1 MKDDSPTPAEAW
13 ATMLEGNARFVADA
27 PQHPNQDAARRATL
41 TAGQA
46 PFATV
51 FGCAD
56 SRVAAEMIFDR
67 GIGDLFVTR
76 TAGQVLDS
84 AVLGTLEFGSHVL
97 GIPLI
102 VVLGH
107 DSCGAVSSALDAHAT
122 GTLPP
127 GHLSDVV
134 QKVTPS
140 VLMAHRAGVTD
151 ARGVMEHHVS
161 ATVDLLPER
170 SRLIGERLENG
181 TLGLVGAAYDLANG
195 TIREVAR
202 QGL

>member
-1 MKDDSPTPAEAW
+1 MQTEHSSPAAAW
-13 ATMLEGNARFVADA
+13 AAMLEGNARFVADA
-27 PQHPNQDAARRATL
+27 PEHPNQDAARRATQSQ
-41 TAGQA
+41 GQT
-46 PFATV
+46 PFASV

-97 GIPLI
+97 GIPLL

-107 DSCGAVSSALDAHAT
+107 DSCGAVGAALQAHET
-122 GTLPP
+122 RTLPP

-140 VLMAHRAGVTD
+140 VLTAAHEGVTD
-151 ARGVMEHHVS
+151 PRGVMEHHVAS
-161 ATVDLLPER
+161 TVELISER
-170 SRLIGERLENG
+170 SRLIGTALDRGEVG
-181 TLGLVGAAYDLANG
+181 IVGAAYDLANG

-202 QGL
+202 RGF

>member
-1 MKDDSPTPAEAW
+1 MRIDDPTPAQAW
-13 ATMLEGNARFVADA
+13 EIMLEGNARFVADS
-27 PQHPNQDAARRATL
+27 PLHPNQDAARRATQSQ
-41 TAGQA
+41 GQA
-46 PFATV
+46 PFASV

-84 AVLGTLEFGSHVL
+84 SVLGTLEFGSHL
-97 GIPLI
+97 LHIPLV

-107 DSCGAVSSALDAHAT
+107 DSCGAVKAAMDAHAT

-134 QKVTPS
+134 QKMTPS
-140 VLMAHRAGVTD
+140 VLTAHRQQVTD
-151 ARGVMEHHVS
+151 ARGIMEQHVA

-170 SRLIGERLENG
+170 SRLIGERLESG
-181 TLGLVGAAYDLANG
+181 TLGIVGAAYDLAHG
-195 TIREVAR
+195 TVRVVAQR
-202 QGL
+202 GL

>member
-107 DSCGAVSSALDAHAT
+107 DSCGAVSSALDAHVT

-151 ARGVMEHHVS
+151 ARGVMEHHVA

-170 SRLIGERLENG
+170 SRLIGERLEDG
-181 TLGLVGAAYDLANG
+181 TLGIVGAAYDLANG

>member
-1 MKDDSPTPAEAW
+1 MDTNSPSPSEAW
-13 ATMLEGNARFVADA
+13 ATMLEGNGRFVANA
-27 PQHPNQDAARRATL
+27 PEHPNQDAARRATL
-41 TAGQA
+41 ADGQA
-46 PFATV
+46 PFAQV

-84 AVLGTLEFGSHVL
+84 AVLGTLEFGVHVL
-97 GIPLI
+97 GTPLL

-107 DSCGAVSSALDAHAT
+107 DSCGAVGAGLEAHAT
-122 GTLPP
+122 GALPP

-140 VLMAHRAGVTD
+140 VLTAHREGVTD
-151 ARGVMEHHVS
+151 PRGVMERHVA
-161 ATVDLLPER
+161 ATVDLIPER
-170 SRLIGERLENG
+170 SRLVGERLADG
-181 TLGLVGAAYDLANG
+181 SLGIVGAAYDLANG
-195 TIREVAR
+195 TVRVVH
-202 QGL
+202 QLGL

>member
-1 MKDDSPTPAEAW
+1 MQDDSPGPAEAW
-13 ATMLEGNARFVADA
+13 ATMLQGNARFVADA

-76 TAGQVLDS
+76 TAGQVMDS

-107 DSCGAVSSALDAHAT
+107 DSCGAVSSALDAHST
-122 GTLPP
+122 GSLPP

-151 ARGVMEHHVS
+151 ARGVMEHHVA

-170 SRLIGERLENG
+170 SRLIGERLEDG
-181 TLGLVGAAYDLANG
+181 TLGIVGAAYDLANG

-202 QGL
+202 RGL